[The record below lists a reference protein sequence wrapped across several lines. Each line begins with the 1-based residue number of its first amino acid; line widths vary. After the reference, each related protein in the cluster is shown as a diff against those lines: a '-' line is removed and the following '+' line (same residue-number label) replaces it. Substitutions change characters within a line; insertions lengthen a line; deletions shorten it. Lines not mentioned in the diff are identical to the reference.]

1 MLDIACGLRGSQP
14 RTSVSPSAAFSAHLS
29 RYFTDTSARWQRRDI
44 PLDVLEGLDTGRLLV
59 MRRGSRKVVTVASNI
74 AVANG
79 VCITHDGTAVLV
91 ASTSHY
97 KVWWCWQPVS
107 FLFVVQSHH
116 HAGPTRRC
124 TPTISGAP
132 KRAP

>member
-1 MLDIACGLRGSQP
+1 MLDSACGLRRGHKQQ
-14 RTSVSPSAAFSAHLS
+14 SVTLCRPFPHLS

-97 KVWWCWQPVS
+97 KVWWRW
-107 FLFVVQSHH
+107 
-116 HAGPTRRC
+116 
-124 TPTISGAP
+124 
-132 KRAP
+132 